1 MLLTYKLK
9 RAFLNRVPHPHQAK
23 KIPTRPHPLKL
34 SQIKVALT
42 HIQQTK
48 DTQTYI
54 DPAQKTITLNK
65 THPHPATKRPVYL

>member
-23 KIPTRPHPLKL
+23 KIHTPAHPLKL
-34 SQIKVALT
+34 SQKKVAPT

-54 DPAQKTITLNK
+54 NPAQKTITLNK
-65 THPHPATKRPVYL
+65 THPHPGTKRPVYL